1 MKMVKEQRAKP
12 QHLWLVQTKAPAGS
26 KFRSLFVLYRP
37 LSLHINNGENGDPG
51 EFKGLKSR
59 GCRSS
64 WDSQQELQQQSC
76 VAREWLWVT
85 ILALC
90 FSEVAVGATI
100 FENALEYR
108 CYRRSGSW
116 RISISSPKSH
126 GSHGKVRGNVGS
138 KSPAT
143 VCLLWVGLRS
153 IGRKSFPTLVVVGMC
168 QRMPTMPPYLPRSY
182 LQKQRLHDSSFSSV
196 LQASDP
202 SRSRP

>member
-26 KFRSLFVLYRP
+26 KFRSLLVLYRP
-37 LSLHINNGENGDPG
+37 LSLHINNGEDGDPG

-59 GCRSS
+59 GYRSS
-64 WDSQQELQQQSC
+64 WDSQQELQQHSC
-76 VAREWLWVT
+76 VAREWLLGNHT
-85 ILALC
+85 CALLC
-90 FSEVAVGATI
+90 SWEVAVGATI
-100 FENALEYR
+100 FENALEHR

-153 IGRKSFPTLVVVGMC
+153 IGRKSFPTLVVVGIC
-168 QRMPTMPPYLPRSY
+168 QRMPTMPPPFL
-182 LQKQRLHDSSFSSV
+182 SSETET
-196 LQASDP
+196 A
-202 SRSRP
+202 